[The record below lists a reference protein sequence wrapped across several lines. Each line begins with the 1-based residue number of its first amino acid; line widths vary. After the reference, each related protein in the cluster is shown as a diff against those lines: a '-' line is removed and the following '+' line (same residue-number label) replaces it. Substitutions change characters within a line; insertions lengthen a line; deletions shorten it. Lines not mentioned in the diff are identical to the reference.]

1 MDLNE
6 FQRWGKEYYESR
18 GWAELDIFIRIGFLA
33 EETGEVAR
41 AIRALEIGRDRPDEP
56 AGSLEENKR
65 KLTEELGDVLG
76 NLIVIASRCDIPLEE
91 VFQSHKKTFGTLFEG
106 LGSFPNR
113 PENPLFVPPGGAAAS
128 SRRLPSIEKEIS
140 SVIRGARHLRGAAS
154 PSSVMHPLQ
163 CRLKEREGLH
173 VRKRLRREKENRT

>member
-1 MDLNE
+1 M
-6 FQRWGKEYYESR
+6 
-18 GWAELDIFIRIGFLA
+18 DIFIRIGFLRKKRVRSPGRS
-33 EETGEVAR
+33 E
-41 AIRALEIGRDRPDEP
+41 ALEIGRDRPGEP

-76 NLIVIASRCDIPLEE
+76 NLIVIANRYEIPLEE
-91 VFQSHKKTFGTLFEG
+91 VFQSRKKTFGTLFEG

-113 PENPLFVPPGGAAAS
+113 PENPLFVPPGGAAAPS
-128 SRRLPSIEKEIS
+128 CRLPSIKKEIS